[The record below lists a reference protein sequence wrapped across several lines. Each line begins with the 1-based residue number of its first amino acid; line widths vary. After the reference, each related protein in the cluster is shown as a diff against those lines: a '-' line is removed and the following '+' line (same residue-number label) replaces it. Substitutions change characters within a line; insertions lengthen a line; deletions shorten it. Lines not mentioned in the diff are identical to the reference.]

1 MIGCHV
7 NISDRKAAEMQLK
20 ASEEKFRNYVENAN
34 SIIYTLSFEG
44 VFTYASPS
52 LTNLLGYEL
61 HEVIGQSFVP
71 LVHPEDQ
78 DKCLDFLR
86 LILSGG
92 AIHQGPEYRVR
103 HKNGTW
109 RWHTSQGAPQ
119 WDKDGRIVAY
129 LGVGYDITDRKQAE
143 ANLRQANQTLE
154 RATRLK
160 DEFLANMSHELRTPL
175 NAILGMSEGLQEQVF
190 GPLNERQLQ
199 ALNTIETSGTHLLEL
214 INDILDL
221 SKIEAGHMELSLTPT
236 DVPQLCRSSSGLCE
250 TTGL

>member
-78 DKCLDFLR
+78 DKCLDFPPDSFCPAGPSTRGLNTE
-86 LILSGG
+86 SGT
-92 AIHQGPEYRVR
+92 
-103 HKNGTW
+103 KMGTW

-160 DEFLANMSHELRTPL
+160 DEFLANMSHGTAHPP
-175 NAILGMSEGLQEQVF
+175 QCHF
-190 GPLNERQLQ
+190 GHERR
-199 ALNTIETSGTHLLEL
+199 A
-214 INDILDL
+214 
-221 SKIEAGHMELSLTPT
+221 AGAGVWS
-236 DVPQLCRSSSGLCE
+236 PQ
-250 TTGL
+250 

>member
-1 MIGCHV
+1 MLGYDEHELSNQPETWQRLIFPEDLPEVAGLSRTPYPQPWAGTFLQRSSVSPQRRLYGVGDLLRPDHRVGRRRTAPADDWLPCP
-7 NISDRKAAEMQLK
+7 NISDRKAAPEMQLK

-119 WDKDGRIVAY
+119 WDKRRSHRRLLGR
-129 LGVGYDITDRKQAE
+129 
-143 ANLRQANQTLE
+143 
-154 RATRLK
+154 RL
-160 DEFLANMSHELRTPL
+160 
-175 NAILGMSEGLQEQVF
+175 
-190 GPLNERQLQ
+190 
-199 ALNTIETSGTHLLEL
+199 
-214 INDILDL
+214 
-221 SKIEAGHMELSLTPT
+221 
-236 DVPQLCRSSSGLCE
+236 
-250 TTGL
+250 